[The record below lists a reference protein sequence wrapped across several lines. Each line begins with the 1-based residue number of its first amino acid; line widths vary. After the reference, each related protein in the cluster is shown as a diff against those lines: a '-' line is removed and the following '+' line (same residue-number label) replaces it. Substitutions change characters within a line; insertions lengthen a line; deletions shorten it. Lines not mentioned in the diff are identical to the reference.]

1 MPAFLA
7 AFFGADF
14 FFPAAFLAFGLAA
27 AVVVSAVGSAAA
39 AVAVAPAAVH
49 TPEGVTVHEFGHQYW
64 YGMVGSNEFE
74 ESWLDEG
81 LNTDSEYRAMELAY
95 GPRVIDLPGGNERY
109 ADFQFG
115 GDAFW
120 EIKNGKKTRM
130 VTDFTYNAITTDF
143 WANLDLIGSQETWK
157 MFGTGGD
164 AKGQPT
170 QTNSISHGSPYIRIK
185 KIMVGA
191 AFA

>member
-1 MPAFLA
+1 MLFRS
-7 AFFGADF
+7 D
-14 FFPAAFLAFGLAA
+14 
-27 AVVVSAVGSAAA
+27 
-39 AVAVAPAAVH
+39 
-49 TPEGVTVHEFGHQYW
+49 
-64 YGMVGSNEFE
+64 
-74 ESWLDEG
+74 
-81 LNTDSEYRAMELAY
+81 AY
-95 GPRVIDLPGGNERY
+95 
-109 ADFQFG
+109 
-115 GDAFW
+115 W

-143 WANLDLIGSQETWK
+143 WANLDLIGGQETWQ

-191 AFA
+191 AYA